1 MCGWIGHILI
11 YLFRSPHSHNVNVK
25 TGCSQNNVLAASPY
39 KFGSFLTIYADN
51 LNTLQLCKSSCKLT
65 LPQDLA
71 LLVAADVEGGEGW
84 SRQGQGR
91 QTWKPATQPEE
102 IVLKN

>member
-1 MCGWIGHILI
+1 ML
-11 YLFRSPHSHNVNVK
+11 YM
-25 TGCSQNNVLAASPY
+25 Q
-39 KFGSFLTIYADN
+39 YAYIRN
-51 LNTLQLCKSSCKLT
+51 ALQLCQTSCKLN

-84 SRQGQGR
+84 SRQVRGR

-102 IVLKN
+102 PFSKS